1 MTEKKKR
8 NIIIGLLC
16 GVLLL
21 MVVGYAAFNSVLK
34 IKGTSNISSNW
45 DIKITNITAKNMT
58 GTAKDIPYDAENQ
71 TDGTRID
78 LENPLSATFKTELET
93 PGDSIEY
100 DITVSNEGTINAK
113 LETINLIDTN
123 NGAIRFEARGLEE
136 GDSLKTGENKILTV
150 KVEYLNGAIL
160 DENNMSST
168 LKVELT
174 FSQANVDKDGIAYP
188 DDNAAGVLRGKAV
201 TTGDGLYEDEY
212 EAGRYVYR
220 GTNPDNYITFNNATW
235 RIISVESDN
244 TLKIINNESV
254 GQIQWDERNARPDST
269 YCVVDAYGC
278 NAWAATANLVNTPSD
293 FTLHYPN
300 GNPTTDTTKY
310 SGTVTKNSTLNTY
323 LNNTYYNSLNEDKQY
338 IENHNFNVGTPGN
351 FTDTEGIATDIQQE
365 ALYKWNGKV
374 GLMNVTEVL
383 RTTSNTTC
391 TNLKEGYYNNST
403 GYCSSNNWMWGTSG
417 REWTISPL
425 VHNDS
430 NHIFTME
437 KSARDLGRLGSN
449 DGVGTDINVRP
460 VVYLTSSILLEGKGT
475 LDEPYTIVSK

>member
-220 GTNPDNYITFNNATW
+220 GTNPDNYITFNNELW
-235 RIISVESDN
+235 RILAVETDG
-244 TLKIINNESV
+244 TLKIM
-254 GQIQWDERNARPDST
+254 RKDSIGNRQFEASYVRSAS
-269 YCVVDAYGC
+269 YCNVSSYGC
-278 NAWAATANLVNTPSD
+278 NVWGSSTTMLDAFGANINVMTYKVGGTAYEL
-293 FTLHYPN
+293 
-300 GNPTTDTTKY
+300 PTEESQTAK
-310 SGTVTKNSTLNTY
+310 Y
-323 LNNTYYNSLNEDKQY
+323 LNNEYYSTLDSNAQSQIDNHLWNVGPVDPDKLLDVSLQEEKNYKWIGNIGLINPTDYIKASLNTSCT
-338 IENHNFNVGTPGN
+338 IIT
-351 FTDTEGIATDIQQE
+351 
-365 ALYKWNGKV
+365 NGS
-374 GLMNVTEVL
+374 
-383 RTTSNTTC
+383 SNTQC
-391 TNLKEGYYNNST
+391 KEINYLFTGNS
-403 GYCSSNNWMWGTSG
+403 Y
-417 REWTISPL
+417 WTISP
-425 VHNDS
+425 HSSTDS
-430 NHIFTME
+430 G
-437 KSARDLGRLGSN
+437 DLWAVTNYGNTAGNNGGAITNLGIYPTLYLKADITLS
-449 DGVGTDINVRP
+449 GEGTED
-460 VVYLTSSILLEGKGT
+460 K
-475 LDEPYTIVSK
+475 PYTIN